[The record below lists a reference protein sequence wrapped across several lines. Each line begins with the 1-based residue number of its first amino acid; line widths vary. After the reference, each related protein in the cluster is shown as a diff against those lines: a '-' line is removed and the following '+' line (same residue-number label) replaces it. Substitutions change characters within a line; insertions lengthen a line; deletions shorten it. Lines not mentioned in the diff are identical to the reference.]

1 MKKALKIIVVII
13 ILLILAAGA
22 AWLIIP
28 REKIIAYVTP
38 EVKYVTVTNAVINDS
53 TAIMDVELNVTSHIL
68 PVFVD
73 SLAYDFR
80 LYNLSVAKGSQKFMP
95 TSKTGNL
102 QRLIIPVTVEHGKAR
117 ELVKR
122 QVAEGEKL
130 EARVEAYCRF
140 PLIGIHRIDINRKV
154 DMTIP
159 VLPGADIISG
169 ISLPT
174 TN

>member
-1 MKKALKIIVVII
+1 MLALIIVAGGAV
-13 ILLILAAGA
+13 LLF
-22 AWLIIP
+22 IP

-38 EVKYVTVTNAVINDS
+38 EVKYVTVTKAVINDS
-53 TAIMDVELNVTSHIL
+53 TAQMDVELHVTSRIL

-73 SLAYDFR
+73 SLAYNFL
-80 LYNLSVAKGSQKFMP
+80 LYNQSLAKGSQKFTP
-95 TSKTGNL
+95 GSKNGNL
-102 QRLIIPVTVEHGKAR
+102 QRLIIPVSVEHGKAR

-140 PLIGIHRIDINRKV
+140 PIIGIRRIDINRKV

-159 VLPGADIISG
+159 VLPGADIISKT
-169 ISLPT
+169 SLQT
-174 TN
+174 SE

>member
-1 MKKALKIIVVII
+1 MLA
-13 ILLILAAGA
+13 ILLVAGIGV
-22 AWLIIP
+22 LLFIP

-53 TAIMDVELNVTSHIL
+53 TAQMDVELHVTSRIL

-73 SLAYDFR
+73 SLAYNFL
-80 LYNLSVAKGSQKFMP
+80 LYNQSLAKGSQKFTP
-95 TSKTGNL
+95 ASKKGNL

-140 PLIGIHRIDINRKV
+140 PLVGIRRIDINRKV

-159 VLPGADIISG
+159 VLPGADIISKP
-169 ISLPT
+169 SLQT
-174 TN
+174 SN

>member
-1 MKKALKIIVVII
+1 MKNALKIIGI
-13 ILLILAAGA
+13 ILALLLLAGGA
-22 AWLIIP
+22 ALVIIP

-53 TAIMDVELNVTSHIL
+53 TAIMDVELNVTSRIL

-80 LYNLSVAKGSQKFMP
+80 LYNQSVAKGSQKFTP
-95 TSKTGNL
+95 NSKTGNL
-102 QRLIIPVTVEHGKAR
+102 QVLIIPVTVEHGKAR

-140 PLIGIHRIDINRKV
+140 PIIGIRRIDINRKV

-159 VLPGADIISG
+159 VLPGTEIIG
-169 ISLPT
+169 MY
-174 TN
+174 